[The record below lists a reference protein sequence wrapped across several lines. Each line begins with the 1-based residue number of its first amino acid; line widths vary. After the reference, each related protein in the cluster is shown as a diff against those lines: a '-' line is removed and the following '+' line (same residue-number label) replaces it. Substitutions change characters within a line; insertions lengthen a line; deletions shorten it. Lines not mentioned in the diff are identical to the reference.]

1 MSESEQ
7 DDRMGARLDETRK
20 AIEALQQQLDNSQ
33 GILQANPQLVF
44 SQVLPSLGS
53 GSVSIRTVLLE
64 APLHLFQLGLG
75 ILQIGLHVVH
85 QALVPLHPCQRVD
98 QVDLHVVYPT
108 LVT

>member
-44 SQVLPSLGS
+44 TQVLPSLYP
-53 GSVSIRTVLLE
+53 VLHRILDTIVLLDDR
-64 APLHLFQLGLG
+64 LY
-75 ILQIGLHVVH
+75 
-85 QALVPLHPCQRVD
+85 
-98 QVDLHVVYPT
+98 QVEEG
-108 LVT
+108 

>member
-44 SQVLPSLGS
+44 SQVLPSLYA
-53 GSVSIRTVLLE
+53 VLHRILDTIVLLDDR
-64 APLHLFQLGLG
+64 LY
-75 ILQIGLHVVH
+75 
-85 QALVPLHPCQRVD
+85 
-98 QVDLHVVYPT
+98 QVEEG
-108 LVT
+108 